1 MDLEN
6 GHWTSRI
13 LEFHLCEGQ
22 KPLETSGKRSDHRH
36 QQILK
41 ISLNPLDVQILETS
55 LTPLNGRI
63 EETSS
68 NHLNE
73 QISKISTKHFHGE
86 FQGKVAFHL

>member
-22 KPLETSGKRSDHRH
+22 KPLETSGKRSDHLH

-55 LTPLNGRI
+55 LTPQNGRS
-63 EETSS
+63 EETSA
-68 NHLNE
+68 
-73 QISKISTKHFHGE
+73 KHFHGE
-86 FQGKVAFHL
+86 FQGKVAFHF

>member
-22 KPLETSGKRSDHRH
+22 KPLETSGKCRGHLH
-36 QQILK
+36 Q
-41 ISLNPLDVQILETS
+41 QILETS
-55 LTPLNGRI
+55 LTPQNERI
-63 EETSS
+63 EET
-68 NHLNE
+68 
-73 QISKISTKHFHGE
+73 STKHFHGE